1 MWCYDASAR
10 NLALCEH
17 KEPCRKAQCDLAIS
31 QRGSDLF
38 ITERGVMRQWRPGD
52 YIERDG
58 VRYRLPK
65 AFHVEV
71 LYGGYAAPWRIERA
85 GSGLSGKP

>member
-1 MWCYDASAR
+1 
-10 NLALCEH
+10 
-17 KEPCRKAQCDLAIS
+17 
-31 QRGSDLF
+31 
-38 ITERGVMRQWRPGD
+38 MRQWRPGD